1 MYADSID
8 FANSKSDSYTASNSS
23 VMDELNAY
31 FKSYIAGHTEGNNM
45 TMDEAADEI
54 FKGAGF
60 DDAMDMINRDT
71 PSRRRRLSSSS
82 SSSSTSDS
90 GSNPEAKFSGFDDA
104 FDATPEQNLL
114 DVEILDQHID
124 KAGITGGADA
134 TRAIENMAGGNINE
148 QGELDTF
155 DSQPEHEHLNEFAN
169 AMLGGSSSKKP
180 RYDTSGPVR
189 GYSGVTS
196 EIRVKGNRVTE
207 RNRNGS
213 NYLTEDGYVDMS
225 MLGGRFDSED
235 EYNQNNHEDGGYD
248 KHGDIKTD
256 ETGRDDGFPAEQGP
270 AMEDSEKVTIEKEDD
285 DEHHADLTHKRSDD
299 EEESFGEEEE
309 TSERYNDSRHAS
321 MASEIDHVLSQLR
334 NKTARTL
341 TGGTVNIR
349 KKVVLTDM
357 YPYIIRT

>member
-1 MYADSID
+1 MCADSID
-8 FANSKSDSYTASNSS
+8 FANSRADSYAASNSS

-31 FKSYIAGHTEGNNM
+31 FKSYIAGQVGSNDM
-45 TMDEAADEI
+45 TLDEAADEI
-54 FKGAGF
+54 FHGAGF
-60 DDAMDMINRDT
+60 DDAMDMINHEQH
-71 PSRRRRLSSSS
+71 PSSSS
-82 SSSSTSDS
+82 SSSSSSSDNED
-90 GSNPEAKFSGFDDA
+90 GGRFNGFDDTIGA
-104 FDATPEQNLL
+104 EPEQNLL

-134 TRAIENMAGGNINE
+134 TRAIENMAGGGRTDVLDPIDE
-148 QGELDTF
+148 GGEEDNGM
-155 DSQPEHEHLNEFAN
+155 SEFAN
-169 AMLGGSSSKKP
+169 AMLGGGSSKKP
-180 RYDTSGPVR
+180 SYDTSGPVR

-225 MLGGRFDSED
+225 MLGGGSDD
-235 EYNQNNHEDGGYD
+235 EHDQNGHEDDGYER
-248 KHGDIKTD
+248 KGDNEAN
-256 ETGRDDGFPAEQGP
+256 ETPIEQGP
-270 AMEDSEKVTIEKEDD
+270 A
-285 DEHHADLTHKRSDD
+285 
-299 EEESFGEEEE
+299 EEE
-309 TSERYNDSRHAS
+309 TEALDIEEEDDNERRANITRNGSTDESSDDSDSEETDDQPGNQYSSS

>member
-45 TMDEAADEI
+45 TIDEAADDI

-60 DDAMDMINRDT
+60 DDAMDMINREQ
-71 PSRRRRLSSSS
+71 PSRSGRSNYASSVNGELKE
-82 SSSSTSDS
+82 T
-90 GSNPEAKFSGFDDA
+90 FDDLMN
-104 FDATPEQNLL
+104 TNPEQNLL

-134 TRAIENMAGGNINE
+134 TRAIENMAGGGRYDVLDPIDKDNVVNNDIN
-148 QGELDTF
+148 D
-155 DSQPEHEHLNEFAN
+155 FAN
-169 AMLGGSSSKKP
+169 AMLGGSAKKP
-180 RYDTSGPVR
+180 RIDTSGPVK

-225 MLGGRFDSED
+225 MLGGGGNSSDHD
-235 EYNQNNHEDGGYD
+235 EESG
-248 KHGDIKTD
+248 
-256 ETGRDDGFPAEQGP
+256 
-270 AMEDSEKVTIEKEDD
+270 D
-285 DEHHADLTHKRSDD
+285 DEHVHNDHETTSGDGYSDHGRTPRGTQIAEGPPQNPKERVELD
-299 EEESFGEEEE
+299 EDEDSNEIIDITRKPLNDNEEETINEEEE
-309 TSERYNDSRHAS
+309 TSEQLDDARNTF
-321 MASEIDHVLSQLR
+321 MASEIDRVLSQLR